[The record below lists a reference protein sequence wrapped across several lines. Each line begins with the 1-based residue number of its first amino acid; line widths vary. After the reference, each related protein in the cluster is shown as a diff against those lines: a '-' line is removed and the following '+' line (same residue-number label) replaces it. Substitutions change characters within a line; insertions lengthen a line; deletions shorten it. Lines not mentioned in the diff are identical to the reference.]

1 MPPFLLSA
9 EPVADVD
16 AYLADGGGEGLRRAA
31 ELGPAL
37 TIKELSLARLRGRG
51 GAGFPTG
58 RKWSTI
64 ADAVGTD
71 VYVACNAAEGE
82 PGTFKDRAL
91 LRANPYQTVE
101 GLMIAA
107 RTIGAT
113 SAFIAIKERYTAERD
128 RLVRAVEELQRVGL
142 CDGCE
147 VTIVGGP
154 DEYLFG
160 EEKALL
166 EVIEGKPPLPR
177 VLPPYEHGL
186 FATGPTTGWESGELW
201 REGSASDERQP
212 SGKERSDA
220 ERGHQRRTHTSN
232 PTLVN
237 NVETLA
243 NVPHILRRGAE
254 WFRRMGTDE
263 SPGTAVVTVVGDV
276 VRPGVAEVEMGTP
289 MREVIATVGGGVA
302 EGRRVKAVFSG
313 VANPVLPGHLLGTSM
328 TYEDLR
334 AAGGGLGSA
343 GFIVHDETACMVEVA
358 RQLSRFLH
366 VESCGQCPPCKLGS
380 QAITDALAR
389 IESGAGED
397 RDVGVIGSWL
407 QRVTDGSRCYL
418 ATQEQL
424 VVSSVLRSFPDEVAE
439 HLERGACPRP
449 RPIPLAKLVELGP
462 EGAVYDERHYRKRP
476 DWTYE

>member
-1 MPPFLLSA
+1 MTRFLLPD
-9 EPVADVD
+9 EPVADVQ
-16 AYLADGGGEGLRRAA
+16 AYLAAGGGDGLRRAV

-64 ADAVGTD
+64 ADATGTD
-71 VYVACNAAEGE
+71 VYVVCNAAEGE

-107 RTIGAT
+107 RTVGAT
-113 SAFIAIKERYTAERD
+113 SAFVAIKDRYVEERD
-128 RLVRAVEELQRVGL
+128 RLVRAVEELQGAGL

-147 VTIVGGP
+147 VTIVDGP

-186 FATGPTTGWESGELW
+186 FATAPQTGWESVEL
-201 REGSASDERQP
+201 EPGH
-212 SGKERSDA
+212 
-220 ERGHQRRTHTSN
+220 RGLHESN

-243 NVPHILRRGAE
+243 NVPHILRHGAE
-254 WFRRMGTDE
+254 WFRRMGTDD
-263 SPGTAVVTVVGDV
+263 SPGTLVVTVVGDV
-276 VRPGVAEVEMGTP
+276 VRPGVAEVELGTP
-289 MREVIATVGGGVA
+289 MRDVIASVGGGVA
-302 EGRRVKAVFSG
+302 PGRRVKAVFSG
-313 VANPVLPGHLLGTSM
+313 VANPVLPAHLLGTPM

-334 AAGGGLGSA
+334 AAGGGLGSG
-343 GFIVHDETACMVEVA
+343 GFVVYDETACMVEVA
-358 RQLSRFLH
+358 RQLSRFLYI
-366 VESCGQCPPCKLGS
+366 ESCGQCPPCKLGS
-380 QAITDALAR
+380 QAITDALGR
-389 IESGAGED
+389 IESGAGAD
-397 RDVGVIGSWL
+397 RDVGVLGSWL
-407 QRVTDGSRCYL
+407 ARVTDGNRCYL
-418 ATQEQL
+418 AVQEQSL
-424 VVSSVLRSFPDEVAE
+424 VSSVLRSFPDEVAE
-439 HLERGACPRP
+439 HLEYGACPRP
-449 RPIPLAKLVELGP
+449 RPVALPKLVDLGP
-462 EGAVYDERHYRKRP
+462 AGAVYDEAHYRKRP